1 MNNKVTFDEVITG
14 KCNKLIHDCIY
25 ENKQPNRD
33 MSCRVLPKLMKVKN
47 SGGFRPIG
55 EYKNNFDVKYV
66 VLYSTGEDIYWQDE
80 LDEELGLF
88 IYYGDNQQAG
98 RDLLDTNLGGNLILK
113 NSFELA
119 CSNNIEDRKKT
130 PPFFLF
136 QKTEEGNIKFSG
148 LLVPGYKGINEKEW
162 LTALWA
168 KRNEGGRFQ
177 NYKAMFTVLDTTT
190 GSEANPNNAT
200 IDLQWIEDLK
210 NGNGFESKHAPKV
223 WKKWIE
229 KKVYKPL
236 TVDVDSKVRTK
247 DEQLPHEPEKIEM
260 LKYIHDYF
268 YNEKRKADSTRFEP
282 FAIAITTW
290 ADTNI
295 ISCDNTRPSRD
306 GGRDGIGEYR
316 IMSGLK
322 DLSLKTVFAVEAK
335 CYDFNN
341 SVGVKETSRL
351 ISRIRH
357 RQFGV
362 FVTTSYVDSQAYKE
376 IVEDEHPIAI
386 IAGVDIINIL
396 FKNEI
401 TDLDK
406 LKEYLNNNFPKEEI

>member
-1 MNNKVTFDEVITG
+1 MNNKVSFEDVVSG
-14 KCNKLIHDCIY
+14 KCNKLILDCIY

-55 EYKNNFDVKYV
+55 EYKNKFDVKYV

-98 RDLLDTNLGGNLILK
+98 RDILDTNLGGNLILQK
-113 NSFELA
+113 SFELA
-119 CSNNIEDRKKT
+119 CSNNVEDRKKT

-136 QKTEEGNIKFSG
+136 QKTEDGNVKFSG

-177 NYKAMFTVLDTTT
+177 NYKATFTVLDTDS
-190 GSEANPNNAT
+190 GSKANPGKAS
-200 IDLQWIEDLK
+200 IDLEWLKDLK
-210 NGNGFESKHAPKV
+210 NGFGFESVHAPYS
-223 WKKWIE
+223 WKKWVERKIYE
-229 KKVYKPL
+229 PL
-236 TVDVDSKVRTK
+236 IVNVDHRIRSKE
-247 DEQLPHEPEKIEM
+247 EQLPQDLNQRAM
-260 LKYIHDYF
+260 LQYIHDYF
-268 YNEKRKADSTRFEP
+268 YNEERKSDSTRFEP
-282 FAIAITTW
+282 FAIAIATL

-295 ISCDNTRPSRD
+295 ISCDNTRPSKD

-316 IMSGLK
+316 IMNGLNQAI
-322 DLSLKTVFAVEAK
+322 KTVFALEAK
-335 CYDFNN
+335 CYDLNN
-341 SVGVKETSRL
+341 AVGVKETSRL

-362 FVTTSYVDSQAYKE
+362 FVTTSYVDVQAYKE

-386 IAGVDIINIL
+386 ISGIDIIDIL
-396 FKNEI
+396 FQNEI
-401 TDLDK
+401 TNIDL
-406 LKEYLNNNFPKEEI
+406 LKEYLTNNFPLEE

>member
-1 MNNKVTFDEVITG
+1 MNNIVSFDDVVTG
-14 KCNKLIHDCIY
+14 KCQKLILDCVY
-25 ENKQPNRD
+25 ENKQPNKD

-55 EYKNNFDVKYV
+55 EYKNKFDVKYV

-98 RDLLDTNLGGNLILK
+98 RELLDTNIGGNLILQ

-119 CSNNIEDRKKT
+119 CSNKVEDRKRI

-136 QKTEEGNIKFSG
+136 QKDEDANVKFAG
-148 LLVPGYKGINEKEW
+148 LLVPGYKNINEKEW

-177 NYKAMFTVLDTTT
+177 NYKAMFTVLDTAS
-190 GSEANPNNAT
+190 GSEANPNDAT
-200 IDLQWIEDLK
+200 IDLKWLDDLK
-210 NGNGFESKHAPKV
+210 EGKGFESEHAPKV
-223 WKKWIE
+223 WKNWIE
-229 KKVYKPL
+229 KSVYKPL
-236 TVDVDSKVRTK
+236 TVNVDSRIRTK
-247 DEQLPHEPEKIEM
+247 EEQLPQDPEKLEM

-268 YNEKRKADSTRFEP
+268 YNEDRKSDSTRFEP
-282 FAIAITTW
+282 FAIAITTL

-316 IMSGLK
+316 IMSGLNQA
-322 DLSLKTVFAVEAK
+322 LKTVFAVEAK
-335 CYDFNN
+335 CYDINRAI
-341 SVGVKETSRL
+341 GVRETSRL

-362 FVTTSYVDSQAYKE
+362 FVTTSYVDPQAYKE

-386 IAGVDIINIL
+386 IAGNDIIDIL
-396 FKNEI
+396 FQNEI
-401 TDLDK
+401 TNIDK